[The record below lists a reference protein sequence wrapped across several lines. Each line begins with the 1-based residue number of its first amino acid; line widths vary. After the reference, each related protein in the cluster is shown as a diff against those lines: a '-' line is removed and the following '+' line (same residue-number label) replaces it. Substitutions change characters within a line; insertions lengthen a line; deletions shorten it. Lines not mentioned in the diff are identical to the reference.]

1 MQEDFELV
9 LVRHA
14 EAQNYSPD
22 GDAGRRLTEA
32 GHAAARRLGQAFV
45 AMEWTWSH
53 ALVSPYVRAQQT
65 CEHAQDALSELFT
78 RIYQAPLPTPEE
90 CALLTPGGDVAQLAH
105 RIAARGWGLVSP
117 APRVIVFGHNPT
129 LEALAGLLLTGD
141 ARQTPVTF
149 GTATALHL
157 LINAPSP
164 IDSLLVPLDAP
175 ELPTAVLLGSY
186 DQARL
191 AALAGEGV

>member
-117 APRVIVFGHNPT
+117 APRDRLWAQPDAGGAGGAAVDGGCAPDARDVRDGHRAAPADQR
-129 LEALAGLLLTGD
+129 ALAHRLV
-141 ARQTPVTF
+141 ARPA
-149 GTATALHL
+149 GRARA
-157 LINAPSP
+157 A
-164 IDSLLVPLDAP
+164 DGGA
-175 ELPTAVLLGSY
+175 
-186 DQARL
+186 ARL
-191 AALAGEGV
+191 L